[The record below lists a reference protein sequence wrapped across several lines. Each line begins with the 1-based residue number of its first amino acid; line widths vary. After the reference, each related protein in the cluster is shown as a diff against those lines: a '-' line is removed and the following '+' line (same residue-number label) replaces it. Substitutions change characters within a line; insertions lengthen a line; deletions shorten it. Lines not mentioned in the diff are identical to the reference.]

1 MLVDNGDDTFSIKA
15 TWNFKE
21 NMDYKKLRT
30 IDVTGYI
37 KQKGKLNYIS
47 WANALDLVLQ
57 QDPKATWEFHDVIY
71 YAETAMVGCTL
82 SVFDK
87 LIEMKLP
94 VLTNNNQPIK
104 NPNAFDIN
112 RAQMR
117 CLTKAIS
124 AGTGIGLI
132 QLYADDALPL
142 DEDGINEFVDA
153 INSTKD
159 LKELQQVFAEAF
171 NATRKDK
178 EANKLLTEA
187 KNKRK
192 EELNATKGN

>member
-1 MLVDNGDDTFSIKA
+1 
-15 TWNFKE
+15 
-21 NMDYKKLRT
+21 MDYKKLRA
-30 IDVTGYI
+30 IDVTPFI
-37 KQKGKLNYIS
+37 EQKGKLNYIS
-47 WANALDLVLQ
+47 WANALDLLMQ
-57 QDPKATWEFHDVIY
+57 QDPMATWDFHDVVY
-71 YAETAMVGCTL
+71 YNETAMVGCDL
-82 SVFDK
+82 HVFSK
-87 LIEMKLP
+87 QVVMQLP

-132 QLYADDALPL
+132 QLYADEALPL
-142 DEDGINEFVDA
+142 DEEGVGEFVNK
-153 INSTKD
+153 INATKD
-159 LKELQQVFAEAF
+159 LNDLQKVFAEAF

-178 EANKLLTEA
+178 DANKLLTEA

-192 EELNATKGN
+192 EELNAPKGN

>member
-1 MLVDNGDDTFSIKA
+1 MN
-15 TWNFKE
+15 
-21 NMDYKKLRT
+21 YKQLRA
-30 IDVTGYI
+30 IYVTPFI
-37 KQKGKLNYIS
+37 EQKGKLNYIS
-47 WANALDLVLQ
+47 WANALDLLLQ
-57 QDPKATWEFHDVIY
+57 QDPMATWDFLDVVY
-71 YAETAMVGCTL
+71 YNETAMVGCDL
-82 SVFDK
+82 HVFDK
-87 LIEMKLP
+87 RVVMQLP

-142 DEDGINEFVDA
+142 DEEGVNDFIERINT
-153 INSTKD
+153 SKD
-159 LKELQQVFAEAF
+159 LNELQKVFAEAF

-178 EANKLLTEA
+178 EFNKVLTQA

-192 EELNATKGN
+192 EELNAGN

>member
-1 MLVDNGDDTFSIKA
+1 MN
-15 TWNFKE
+15 
-21 NMDYKKLRT
+21 YKQLRA
-30 IDVTGYI
+30 IDVTPFI
-37 KQKGKLNYIS
+37 EQKGKLNYIS
-47 WANALDLVLQ
+47 WANALDLLLQ
-57 QDPKATWEFHDVIY
+57 QDPMATWDFLDVVY
-71 YAETAMVGCTL
+71 YNETAMVGCDL
-82 SVFDK
+82 HVFDK
-87 LIEMKLP
+87 RVVMQLP

-142 DEDGINEFVDA
+142 DEKGVSEFVDK
-153 INSTKD
+153 INQAKD
-159 LKELQQVFAEAF
+159 LKELQAVFAEAF

-192 EELNATKGN
+192 AELNDTKGN

>member
-1 MLVDNGDDTFSIKA
+1 MN
-15 TWNFKE
+15 
-21 NMDYKKLRT
+21 YKQLRA
-30 IDVTGYI
+30 IDVTPFI
-37 KQKGKLNYIS
+37 EQKGKLNYIS
-47 WANALDLVLQ
+47 WANALDLLLQ
-57 QDPKATWEFHDVIY
+57 QDPMATWDFHDVVY
-71 YAETAMVGCTL
+71 YNETAMVGCDL
-82 SVFDK
+82 HVFDK
-87 LIEMKLP
+87 RVVMQLP

-142 DEDGINEFVDA
+142 DEEGVTEFVNA
-153 INSTKD
+153 IN
-159 LKELQQVFAEAF
+159 LCANLEELQRVFAQAF

-192 EELNATKGN
+192 AELNDTKGN

>member
-1 MLVDNGDDTFSIKA
+1 MN
-15 TWNFKE
+15 
-21 NMDYKKLRT
+21 YKQLRA
-30 IDVTGYI
+30 IDVTPFI
-37 KQKGKLNYIS
+37 EQKGKLNYIS
-47 WANALDLVLQ
+47 WANALDLLLQ
-57 QDPKATWEFHDVIY
+57 QDAMATWDFHDVIY
-71 YAETAMVGCTL
+71 YNETAMVGCDL
-82 SVFDK
+82 HVFDK
-87 LIEMKLP
+87 RVVMQLP

-142 DEDGINEFVDA
+142 DEDGVNEFVDK
-153 INSTKD
+153 INQTKD
-159 LKELQQVFAEAF
+159 LKELQAVFAEAF

-178 EANKLLTEA
+178 EANKQLTQA

-192 EELNATKGN
+192 EELNGTK